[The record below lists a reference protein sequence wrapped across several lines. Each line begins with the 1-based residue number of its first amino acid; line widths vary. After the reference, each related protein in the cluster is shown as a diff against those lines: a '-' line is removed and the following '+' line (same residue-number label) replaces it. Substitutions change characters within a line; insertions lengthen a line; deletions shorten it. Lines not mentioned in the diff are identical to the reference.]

1 VELVAWLNAKQ
12 KWGWEHDSRVGGWI
26 KWQFWFQWRELQKE
40 GEDTLVNYFYQL
52 PLAPSSSEVPLAPI
66 LGTSPK
72 LNRKL
77 NLEFNHVLEA
87 PTTMQSYCISGD
99 ENASLKPTHDEN
111 TPPRLTHL
119 GSNSMPRQGNVID
132 TFQQSMYM
140 TSDCTQGVAKG
151 NDDPSTWLSVQQRK
165 TMKKCGNWDNA
176 SRKLTMES
184 VEVGNNL

>member
-1 VELVAWLNAKQ
+1 MWNLLL
-12 KWGWEHDSRVGGWI
+12 DSMQNKNEDGNTTQEQEDGLSDNFDFNERNY
-26 KWQFWFQWRELQKE
+26 KKE

-72 LNRKL
+72 LNLKL

-111 TPPRLTHL
+111 TPPRLTHFGIKFYAQARECSSYFSTINVHDL
-119 GSNSMPRQGNVID
+119 RLHKRGCQRQ
-132 TFQQSMYM
+132 
-140 TSDCTQGVAKG
+140 
-151 NDDPSTWLSVQQRK
+151 
-165 TMKKCGNWDNA
+165 
-176 SRKLTMES
+176 
-184 VEVGNNL
+184 